1 MRVVPLLWAYTI
13 LVVCVGAAEADPPG
27 KAVVDLV
34 KNPTTEMVVAVP
46 KGGPLTLKKMDMDGV
61 HFAGRVKLTGEYVY
75 GRESSYV
82 SDTGW
87 RPEPDLQFVPDAAS
101 RALLPHAHK
110 DGPAYGL
117 RFSNVE
123 AFLKKAVPRGTV
135 ARIAA
140 NKLNAVRG
148 RVTIWVDRYVVSV
161 SCGTAL
167 YTARFLRIETAR
179 QVIAS
184 REHAQPTGC
193 G

>member
-1 MRVVPLLWAYTI
+1 MRVASLLLACAI
-13 LVVCVGAAEADPPG
+13 LIVTMGAAEAGAPG
-27 KAVVDLV
+27 KARVDLV
-34 KNPTTEMVVAVP
+34 RNPTTQIVVAVP
-46 KGGPLTLKKMDMDGV
+46 KSGPLKLKRMDMDGV

-87 RPEPDLQFVPDAAS
+87 RPEPDLHFVPDAAS
-101 RALLPHAHK
+101 RALLPYSRE

-117 RFSNVE
+117 RFSNGE
-123 AFLKKAVPRGTV
+123 AFLKKVVARGTV
-135 ARIAA
+135 AKIAA
-140 NKLNAVRG
+140 NKLNSLRG
-148 RVTIWVDRYVVSV
+148 RVTIWVDRYVVSI

-167 YTARFLRIETAR
+167 YTARFLRLETPR